1 MRSRLVHVAFSARH
15 LPAFAFSRAPDD
27 STQVV
32 RVRQNLGKYRID
44 KRLAEGGFAVV
55 FRAYDTIE
63 GIPVALKIPHE
74 HLMTRQSMDDFRKE
88 VRLNARLDHPNIL
101 PIKNAGYI
109 DDHFVIVYPLGL
121 GTLGDRLQ
129 KRLAVKT
136 ALIYTDQ
143 ILEAVAYAHK
153 HRVAHLDLK
162 PENFILF
169 PNDRLRLADFGI
181 AKIAHRTIN
190 ASGAGTVGFIA
201 PEQAM
206 GKPSL
211 RSDVFSLGLLIYRMF
226 SGQLPEWPFDWPP
239 PGHDR
244 LQKQISPKFIA
255 LLERA
260 LSVDHRERFKD
271 AQQMNNA
278 YRRIRPRS
286 LKRGAAS
293 TVGQRSGRGITRRN
307 WKTVRVR
314 EFLRQFR
321 VLLNVRSKCRA
332 CGEPVSEFMQA
343 CPWCGTDR
351 DKHHG
356 ETKLPATCPR
366 CCRGVKL
373 DWKFCAW
380 CYGPAIGPLTNR
392 EYTDKSYIGRCQNRQ
407 CSRKLLLPFTKYCPW
422 CRQKVRKPWLIPGH
436 RETCDSC
443 GWGVLRE
450 FWEYCPW
457 CGKPTKRR

>member
-1 MRSRLVHVAFSARH
+1 M
-15 LPAFAFSRAPDD
+15 
-27 STQVV
+27 V
-32 RVRQNLGKYRID
+32 RVRQHLGKYRID

-55 FRAYDTIE
+55 YRAYDTIE
-63 GIPVALKIPHE
+63 GISVALKIPHE
-74 HLMTRQSMDDFRKE
+74 HLMTRQSMEDFRKE

-109 DDHFVIVYPLGL
+109 DDHFVIVYPLGQ
-121 GTLGDRLQ
+121 GTLGDRLR
-129 KRLAVKT
+129 KRLAART
-136 ALIYTDQ
+136 ALSYTEQ
-143 ILEAVAYAHK
+143 MLEAVAFAHK

-169 PNDRLRLADFGI
+169 ANDRLRLADFGI

-211 RSDVFSLGLLIYRMF
+211 RSDVFSLALIVYRMF
-226 SGQLPEWPFDWPP
+226 SGHLPEWPFEWPC

-244 LQKQISPKFIA
+244 LQKQLSPKFIT

-271 AQQMNNA
+271 VQQMRNA
-278 YRRIRPRS
+278 FLRVRHRA
-286 LKRGAAS
+286 LKHGAGT
-293 TVGQRSGRGITRRN
+293 TVGRRSSRGITRRN

-321 VLLNVRSKCRA
+321 VLLNVRSKCQA
-332 CGEPVSEFMQA
+332 CGEPVAESMQA
-343 CPWCGTDR
+343 CPWCGVERQKHR
-351 DKHHG
+351 D
-356 ETKLPATCPR
+356 ETRRPARCPR
-366 CCRGVKL
+366 CQRGTKL

-380 CYGPAIGPLTNR
+380 CYGPAIGPLSGR
-392 EYTDKSYIGRCQNRQ
+392 EYSDKSYEKRCTNRG
-407 CSRKLLLPFTKYCPW
+407 CTRKVQLPFTKYCPW
-422 CRQKVRKPWLIPGH
+422 CRQKVRKPWLIPNH
-436 RETCDSC
+436 RETCDAC

-457 CGKPTKRR
+457 CGKSIKRR